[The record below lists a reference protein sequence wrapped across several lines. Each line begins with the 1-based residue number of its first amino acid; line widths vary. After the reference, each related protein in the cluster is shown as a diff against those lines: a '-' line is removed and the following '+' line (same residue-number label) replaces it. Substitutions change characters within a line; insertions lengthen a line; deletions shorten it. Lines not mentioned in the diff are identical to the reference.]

1 MRPRLF
7 PSLVAF
13 SLLTALV
20 VSQPDNNDNKIT
32 PDPADALS
40 ANTAAFQRADP
51 DHNGIVD
58 PTEFATFTSSLK
70 QAIDPILGPLSTETA
85 TNSINSGSA
94 RTKLRTGGPHKFW
107 SGFGS
112 GMLTIWATEIGD
124 KTFFIA
130 AILSMRKD
138 RIIVFAGAIGALI
151 VMTVLSVIMG
161 VVATKFLP
169 PSVTH
174 YLGGVLFVVFGV
186 KMLYDAREM
195 NAVGP
200 SDELTEVEEELMG
213 KKDEDAIQVEQVE
226 EGMLKTEPMTDG
238 MMQVFSQTFFMTFLA
253 EWGDRSQIATVTL
266 SATKDAFGVT
276 LGAILGHSMCTGIA
290 VVGGKFLATRISER
304 TVTLVGGVIFV
315 LFALHS
321 FVTGPSVSE

>member
-138 RIIVFAGAIGALI
+138 RIVVFAGAIGALI

-174 YLGGVLFVVFGV
+174 YLGGVLFVVFGA

-195 NAVGP
+195 NAV
-200 SDELTEVEEELMG
+200 
-213 KKDEDAIQVEQVE
+213 
-226 EGMLKTEPMTDG
+226 
-238 MMQVFSQTFFMTFLA
+238 
-253 EWGDRSQIATVTL
+253 
-266 SATKDAFGVT
+266 
-276 LGAILGHSMCTGIA
+276 
-290 VVGGKFLATRISER
+290 
-304 TVTLVGGVIFV
+304 
-315 LFALHS
+315 
-321 FVTGPSVSE
+321 